1 MTHTTE
7 AAYVK
12 INNFSICLKFIPIF
26 HYCISVPFQPPDN
39 FTVTAVSFTSITASW
54 QLPPAGSNNGIIIT
68 GFKLFYKKKGSAG
81 SEIIELFN
89 VTTFTKTVIGLLKGT
104 QYEFQVLAFTTAG
117 DGPKS
122 SILTERTNEDGELHE
137 TSVP

>member
-1 MTHTTE
+1 M
-7 AAYVK
+7 
-12 INNFSICLKFIPIF
+12 
-26 HYCISVPFQPPDN
+26 
-39 FTVTAVSFTSITASW
+39 ASW
-54 QLPPAGSNNGIIIT
+54 QLPQAGSNNGIIT
-68 GFKLFYKKKGSAG
+68 GFKLFYRKKGSAG

-89 VTTFTKTVIGLLKGT
+89 GTTFTKTVIGLLKGT

-122 SILTERTNEDGELHE
+122 SILTERTNEDGKLHE